1 MIVITQLIQEN
12 KMVKINNDRLG
23 NLTRDDINF
32 PKHLTPEIVHTAL
45 YIHNAPSKEDVVK
58 RTEYMAKQI
67 GGEAMT
73 YAMALLVL
81 PHLINQTQD
90 TQDYKDF
97 LASRKKTIN

>member
-1 MIVITQLIQEN
+1 MPLGKKQQ
-12 KMVKINNDRLG
+12 RLG
-23 NLTRDDINF
+23 NLTKDDIDF

-45 YIHNAPSKEDVVK
+45 YIHNSPTQEDIKK

-81 PHLINQTQD
+81 PHLIDKTTD
-90 TQDYKDF
+90 TQEYKDF

>member
-1 MIVITQLIQEN
+1 MSLGKTQQ
-12 KMVKINNDRLG
+12 RLG
-23 NLTRDDINF
+23 NLTKEDINF

-45 YIHNAPSKEDVVK
+45 YIHNSPTQEDIKK

-81 PHLINQTQD
+81 PHLIDKTTD
-90 TQDYKDF
+90 TQEYKDF

>member
-1 MIVITQLIQEN
+1 MPLGKNTH
-12 KMVKINNDRLG
+12 KLG
-23 NLTRDDINF
+23 NLTKYDINF

-45 YIHNAPSKEDVVK
+45 YIHNAPTNDDIRK

-81 PHLINQTQD
+81 PHLIDKTTD
-90 TQDYKDF
+90 TQEYKDF
-97 LASRKKTIN
+97 ITSKKKTIN